1 MIVNDR
7 IKNRLKDG
15 LIHKDMSQN
24 KSAIF
29 LGLTLFFREGRGQI
43 TFYFSASDV
52 MTLTVS
58 ERARREKRER
68 AREREKKKAVNTGG
82 VLRSTGTI
90 KRFLYQCTNHELTR
104 YDCDK
109 TALPVVRSEIQSR

>member
-1 MIVNDR
+1 
-7 IKNRLKDG
+7 
-15 LIHKDMSQN
+15 
-24 KSAIF
+24 
-29 LGLTLFFREGRGQI
+29 
-43 TFYFSASDV
+43 

-58 ERARREKRER
+58 ERVRGER
-68 AREREKKKAVNTGG
+68 KSYRAVNTGG

-109 TALPVVRSEIQSR
+109 TALPVVRPEI